1 MSKCLTRETPLP
13 QGDHAVKQ
21 PSTKQETVCATVSNA
36 SPEKAEGTEER

>member
-21 PSTKQETVCATVSNA
+21 PSTKQETVCANA